1 MLFEHKWPNKTRL
14 CVLRGLGDS
23 SLRPLL
29 YIYPCVSE
37 CDRSWPSHLKSLG
50 LVFFTYK
57 TIIIYLQA
65 GD

>member
-1 MLFEHKWPNKTRL
+1 MLFEHEWPNKTRL

-37 CDRSWPSHLKSLG
+37 CDPLADKPQNHPRLLSLPKCSRP
-50 LVFFTYK
+50 VP
-57 TIIIYLQA
+57 
-65 GD
+65 